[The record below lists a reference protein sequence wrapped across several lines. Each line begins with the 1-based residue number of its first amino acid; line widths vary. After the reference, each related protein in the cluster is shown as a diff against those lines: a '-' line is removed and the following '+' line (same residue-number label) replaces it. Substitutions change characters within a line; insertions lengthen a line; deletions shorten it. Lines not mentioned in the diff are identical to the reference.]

1 MNYSQL
7 LTFLAPETLVVLATL
22 GVLFVDLTTLR
33 SESVRTRLRWGA
45 GLTVL
50 IGLYPRLLLD
60 LIVPALQSP
69 LMSKLLKGGGA

>member
-33 SESVRTRLRWGA
+33 GESARTRMQWGA
-45 GLTVL
+45 WLTVL
-50 IGLYPRLLLD
+50 GCEIGRAH
-60 LIVPALQSP
+60 V
-69 LMSKLLKGGGA
+69 